1 MAFFAF
7 FGAQPLEL
15 ARLTPIRHTSGDM
28 KKSLMTVTL
37 AVFTAGQALTFDTN
51 LLSRILQGPAL
62 DEALCGG
69 PPSLMLHGA
78 LTAELARAGAAIRAA
93 QEAVKERE
101 SLEAWQRR
109 TRAACL
115 DALGRFPARTPLNA
129 RVTATVPCDGYRIE
143 KVLFESR
150 PRFCV
155 TALLFLPDPARFAP
169 PYPGLLIPCGHSAEG
184 KALPGYQRGGVLA
197 AANGMA
203 ALIYDPIDQGERLQG
218 VGKGGVHG
226 HNVTGV
232 KAALLGW
239 NTATFRVWDGFR
251 AMDYLASRPE
261 VDPSRL
267 GCMGNSGG
275 GTLTTYLSALDE
287 RIKVGAP
294 SCYISSLQHV
304 CAAIGPQ
311 DAEQNLF
318 GQMAFGLEHAGWLL
332 LRAPRPTLV
341 CAALKDFFPIDGAR
355 QTVGGVRA
363 VYARLG
369 APDSLALVEHDATHG
384 WAEPLRVATIRFMA
398 RWLRRTEEVT
408 VPPESE
414 CGLKVADAAVTPE
427 GQVLRLDGA
436 RSVYD
441 LMRDEA
447 ARLDGVRKHAGARDL
462 RTAVRLRAG
471 FRALDALPVPVTV
484 NCAAFVEGGMSVRR
498 VALTRAGGVALSAV
512 LFVPD
517 AAHGVPALVV
527 DGRGKR
533 EAAAAVAALLEAGR
547 PVLAADLTGCGETY
561 GSAHAFYGASNKD
574 EGPAVMAY
582 LLGRSLV
589 GMRAEDVLL
598 CARWLATAC
607 GAERVGL
614 RAAGWAVTPALHA
627 AASEPQLFA
636 DVALADAPPPWEEV
650 ATREVPGRFSDIVH
664 GALQDYTIA
673 ELKALVRA
681 GP

>member
-1 MAFFAF
+1 MA
-7 FGAQPLEL
+7 
-15 ARLTPIRHTSGDM
+15 
-28 KKSLMTVTL
+28 L
-37 AVFTAGQALTFDTN
+37 AVFTAGQALALDTN
-51 LLSRILQGPAL
+51 LLSRILQEPAL

-69 PPSLMLHGA
+69 PPSLALHRA

-93 QEAVKERE
+93 QEAGKERE
-101 SLEAWQRR
+101 PLEAWQRR

-115 DALGRFPARTPLNA
+115 EALGRFPERTALNA
-129 RVTATVPCDGYRIE
+129 RVTATVARDGYRIE

-150 PRFCV
+150 PHFSV

-226 HNVTGV
+226 HNVTGA

-239 NTATFRVWDGFR
+239 NTATFRIWDGFR
-251 AMDYLASRPE
+251 ALDYLASRPE
-261 VDPSRL
+261 VDPARL

-341 CAALKDFFPIDGAR
+341 CAALKDFFPIAGTR
-355 QTVGGVRA
+355 ETVDELRA

-369 APDSLALVEHDATHG
+369 APDRLALVEHDATHG
-384 WAEPLRVATIRFMA
+384 WAEPLKVATVRFMA
-398 RWLRRTEEVT
+398 RHLLQRDDITI
-408 VPPESE
+408 PPEAE
-414 CGLKVADAAVTPE
+414 CGLKVADASVTPE

-441 LMRDEA
+441 LLRDEA
-447 ARLDGVRKHAGARDL
+447 ARLEGVRRYAGARDL
-462 RTAVRLRAG
+462 RAAVRRRAG
-471 FRALDALPVPVTV
+471 FRALEALPVPVTV
-484 NCAAFVEGGMSVRR
+484 NRAAFAEGGVSVRR
-498 VALTRAGGVALSAV
+498 VALTRAGGVALPAV
-512 LFVPD
+512 LFTPE
-517 AAHGVPALVV
+517 APRGAPALVV

-533 EAAAAVAALLEAGR
+533 AAAAAVAALLEEGR

-589 GMRAEDVLL
+589 GTRAEDVLL
-598 CARWLATAC
+598 CARWLAAAC

-614 RAAGWAVTPALHA
+614 RAAEWAVTPALHA
-627 AASEPQLFA
+627 AASERQLFA

-650 ATREVPGRFSDIVH
+650 AAGDAAGRFADIVH